1 MKKVIFKVRPECPGG
16 SGQAL
21 ARGRTFHAEA
31 AAGANFLK
39 QQPAGGGFAVG
50 RRLGW
55 LRLSEIRDTEVR
67 DEARGRTGLD
77 QGGPGEEDGFK
88 PQDGF

>member
-1 MKKVIFKVRPECPGG
+1 MPRRKRTGTDLWQDIPRGG
-16 SGQAL
+16 SSWGE
-21 ARGRTFHAEA
+21 FPEA
-31 AAGANFLK
+31 AAGV
-39 QQPAGGGFAVG
+39 GGRGFAVG

-55 LRLSEIRDTEVR
+55 LRLSEIRDTVVR

-88 PQDGF
+88 PQDGI